1 MKRSRRVLQHEDAPE
16 RREGRQ
22 MNYILNL
29 LADILLWAIILVPLA
44 FFVKMSW
51 DEVRRNKYRVLPN
64 EDNFEGETWRQFAA
78 GLDRQRMEKDAQI
91 TTLRDQVEKLKGF
104 LQEVLDSGVEFA
116 DERISYESRQ
126 LKVGLLEEIREALRR
141 VLV

>member
-1 MKRSRRVLQHEDAPE
+1 
-16 RREGRQ
+16 

-78 GLDRQRMEKDAQI
+78 RLEMRKDAQI
-91 TTLRDQVEKLKGF
+91 TTFRDQVEKLKGF

-116 DERISYESRQ
+116 DERIPYESRQ